1 MPRGSKD
8 KYTDKQKRKA
18 EHIEE
23 SYEQKGVPEGKAE
36 ARAWATVNKQSGGGE
51 RSGGSGKKKPAEAKQ
66 SDRKESAR
74 RAVKSREGHPR
85 TSKASHEAQTVDAQ
99 AGVGRGVAQGWVMVG
114 VSKHAFASRLAPT
127 QDLRCAS
134 VSAPGTN
141 PVGAS
146 LLAKAVGQPPA
157 MFSAASTDRS
167 PPPATGSNHG

>member
-23 SYEQKGVPEGKAE
+23 SYEQKGVSEGEAE

-74 RAVKSREGHPR
+74 RADKSREGHPR
-85 TSKASHEAQTVDAQ
+85 TSNASHEAQTVDSLMKEARAKNIPGRSKMRKQ
-99 AGVGRGVAQGWVMVG
+99 ELVEALRKAG
-114 VSKHAFASRLAPT
+114 
-127 QDLRCAS
+127 
-134 VSAPGTN
+134 
-141 PVGAS
+141 
-146 LLAKAVGQPPA
+146 
-157 MFSAASTDRS
+157 
-167 PPPATGSNHG
+167 